1 MDPAEWADRVLPDG
15 SYVYIDLPG
24 LPGTFCDKRRLAS
37 LLAETARFAR
47 IPPHARLTP
56 FRYERAPRT
65 RRACGGIWRRSPD
78 LRALVYLAPAGER
91 ARWWLEGVA
100 PIPE

>member
-15 SYVYIDLPG
+15 SYVYIDCPGQPG
-24 LPGTFCDKRRLAS
+24 LFCDKRRLAA
-37 LLAETARFAR
+37 LLADAKA
-47 IPPHARLTP
+47 IPPHSRLTP
-56 FRYERAPRT
+56 FRFERAPRT

-78 LRALVYLAPAGER
+78 LRALVYLQPAGGR

-100 PIPE
+100 PMPE